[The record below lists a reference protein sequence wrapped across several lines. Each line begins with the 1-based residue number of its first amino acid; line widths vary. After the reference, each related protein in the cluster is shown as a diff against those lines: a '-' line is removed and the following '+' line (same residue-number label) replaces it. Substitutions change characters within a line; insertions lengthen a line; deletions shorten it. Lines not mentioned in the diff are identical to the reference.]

1 MRITNRMI
9 TTKYISSVNNLS
21 SDLYKLN
28 NQISS
33 GRSFSKASENTS
45 AAIRAFQVRR
55 DMSSTEG
62 YTSNIQHAQSTLTNS
77 ESSITH
83 IQELVQTAQDK
94 ILQGQNGTQS
104 TSERK
109 IIATELR
116 NIQEQLLQTLNSNSS
131 GSYYF
136 GGTNTDAIPFKVSA
150 TDGKLIYNDLK
161 LNDAS
166 LAINSSLV
174 KTLESDSRFIDI
186 GLGVKIIPAVGID
199 PATIDKNTVFSYS
212 IPGIKIIGSGTTDL
226 GFTDD
231 LGSKKLTS
239 NNLYD
244 LIGEIATN
252 FEDANYDGDKSDKLF
267 GLLQKNSSTVI
278 HTLTE
283 VGAKSSY
290 LDFMTN
296 RLEAKTLNDQE
307 RQLAIEGADPMKT
320 IIEFK
325 SQEAAYNAA
334 LQMGTKLIQP
344 SIFDFMR

>member
-1 MRITNRMI
+1 MRITNKMI

-28 NQISS
+28 AQVSS

-45 AAIRAFQVRR
+45 AAIRAFQIRK

-62 YTSNIQHAQSTLTNS
+62 YNANIQHAQSTLINS
-77 ESSITH
+77 ESSISH
-83 IQELVQTAQDK
+83 IQELVQTAQIK

-104 TSERK
+104 ADERK

-116 NIQEQLLQTLNSNSS
+116 NIQEQLLQTLNASSS

-136 GGTNTDAIPFKVSA
+136 GGSNTDIKPFEVVG
-150 TDGKLIYNDLK
+150 GKLQYN
-161 LNDAS
+161 
-166 LAINSSLV
+166 LV
-174 KTLESDSRFIDI
+174 ALDQPNPFGTPVDNVNMIKALESDSRFIDI
-186 GLGVKIIPAVGID
+186 GLNVKFDLSGA
-199 PATIDKNTVFSYS
+199 IDKNTVFSYS
-212 IPGIKIIGSGTTDL
+212 IPGIKIVGSGTTDIGL
-226 GFTDD
+226 KTSAG
-231 LGSKKLTS
+231 LPENTS

-252 FEDANYDGDKSDKLF
+252 FESINYDGDKSGKLL
-267 GLLQKNSSTVI
+267 GLLQKNSTSVI

-283 VGAKSSY
+283 VGAKTSY

-296 RLEAKTLNDQE
+296 RLESKTLNDQE
-307 RQLAIEGADPMKT
+307 RQMAIEGVDPMKT